1 MKKLIAALFAL
12 TLVAAACGDSDS
24 TTAASDDP
32 RVAEVAA
39 VLQSDPEFPIQ
50 EGEANCAAQRLVG
63 GLSEEQVDMI
73 LADEDID
80 GAEDPD
86 AVRTSMD
93 ALFDCVDLERAM
105 TEGMVAEME
114 GRLARYRS
122 EGMV

>member
-63 GLSEEQVDMI
+63 GLSEEQM
-73 LADEDID
+73 
-80 GAEDPD
+80 AEVEKEALRDAVEGTEPD
-86 AVRTSMD
+86 A
-93 ALFDCVDLERAM
+93 
-105 TEGMVAEME
+105 
-114 GRLARYRS
+114 
-122 EGMV
+122 